1 MHGRVKDVVVTC
13 LDSLSSSSKQ
23 DLEQS
28 NRGPVLEKG
37 WSSIMSYAYEFI
49 LHVILAYIP
58 KPAIHIDYQIT

>member
-1 MHGRVKDVVVTC
+1 MHGQVKDVVVC
-13 LDSLSSSSKQ
+13 DVFSSSKQ

-49 LHVILAYIP
+49 LYVGENTCDSRMSCEDEDGDL
-58 KPAIHIDYQIT
+58 